1 MNNEVFKGLCVGIL
15 APIAAFVVYV
25 AFFTEN
31 AEPIVLY
38 RKLILLE
45 KLPHAVSL
53 SVLIN
58 LLIFFMNLKTNR
70 EEQARGILFATI
82 LYAIFIVILKFFN

>member
-1 MNNEVFKGLCVGIL
+1 MNREILKGTIVGII
-15 APIAAFVVYV
+15 APIAAYVVYV

-31 AEPIVLY
+31 ADPLALYKVLV
-38 RKLILLE
+38 LIG
-45 KLPHAVSL
+45 KLPHVLSL

-82 LYAIFIVILKFFN
+82 LYAVFIIILKFFN

>member
-1 MNNEVFKGLCVGIL
+1 MNREILKGTMVGII
-15 APIAAFVVYV
+15 APIAAYVVYV

-31 AEPIVLY
+31 ADPLALYKELVL
-38 RKLILLE
+38 IG
-45 KLPHAVSL
+45 KLPHVLSL

-82 LYAIFIVILKFFN
+82 LYAVFIIILKFFN

>member
-1 MNNEVFKGLCVGIL
+1 MNREILKGTIVGII
-15 APIAAFVVYV
+15 APIAAYVVYV

-31 AEPIVLY
+31 ADPLSLYKELVL
-38 RKLILLE
+38 IG
-45 KLPHAVSL
+45 KLPHVLSL

-82 LYAIFIVILKFFN
+82 LYAVFIIILKFF